1 MSKIRKVENLHIVFW
16 LIKDS
21 CWMFELKWLGVMM
34 VIPTLIIGLYII
46 YETKK
51 SKEIYINL
59 AILFWIM
66 ANSFWM
72 FTEFFDYK
80 DFKLFAAYP
89 FALGFVFVGIYFYK
103 IAKLYSKTES
113 KKIRQ
118 NSTK

>member
-34 VIPTLIIGLYII
+34 VLPTLVIALFIINQ
-46 YETKK
+46 TKK

-80 DFKLFAAYP
+80 EYKLYAAYP
-89 FALGFVFVGIYFYK
+89 FALGFIFVGLYFF
-103 IAKLYSKTES
+103 KLYTLLVKTKPKS
-113 KKIRQ
+113 IRQ
-118 NSTK
+118 KSTK